1 MFAFRVKKYKFF
13 QSEHAPEDLNHSG
26 PFGPSPAAF
35 TAPSPFTHP
44 AQDPFAYY
52 PDSRPIGANPL
63 PGIVIVKSVKNGG
76 YECYRVI
83 SGVMHHSA
91 FEFC

>member
-1 MFAFRVKKYKFF
+1 MFAFQVKKYKLF
-13 QSEHAPEDLNHSG
+13 QSEPAPEELNHSG
-26 PFGPSPAAF
+26 SFGHSPAAF

-52 PDSRPIGANPL
+52 PDSRPNGANPL
-63 PGIVIVKSVKNGG
+63 PGIVIVESVGNGS
-76 YECYRVI
+76 YECYRVT

-91 FEFC
+91 F